1 MLTSISNDSIV
12 NAKEVLN
19 RKAYILEVIMMV
31 AILALAIILSRALT
45 RPFNRV
51 TQAIN
56 AVKEGFSDETISVPD
71 YVETVHIVDAFNQ
84 LLKRMKALDD
94 SRQEFVAN
102 VSHELK
108 TPMTSIKVLSDSL
121 LAQENV
127 PAELY
132 REFMEDIASEID
144 RENQIITDLLALV
157 KMDKK
162 VQDLNI
168 VSLNIND
175 LTELIL
181 KRLRPIAR
189 KKDVEVVFESVR
201 PVVAEVDEVKMTL
214 IMTNL
219 VENAINTI
227 RIMAG

>member
-1 MLTSISNDSIV
+1 M
-12 NAKEVLN
+12 LN

-71 YVETVHIVDAFNQ
+71 YVETVHIVDAFNR

-108 TPMTSIKVLSDSL
+108 TP
-121 LAQENV
+121 
-127 PAELY
+127 
-132 REFMEDIASEID
+132 
-144 RENQIITDLLALV
+144 
-157 KMDKK
+157 
-162 VQDLNI
+162 
-168 VSLNIND
+168 
-175 LTELIL
+175 
-181 KRLRPIAR
+181 
-189 KKDVEVVFESVR
+189 
-201 PVVAEVDEVKMTL
+201 
-214 IMTNL
+214 
-219 VENAINTI
+219 
-227 RIMAG
+227 

>member
-1 MLTSISNDSIV
+1 
-12 NAKEVLN
+12 
-19 RKAYILEVIMMV
+19 
-31 AILALAIILSRALT
+31 
-45 RPFNRV
+45 
-51 TQAIN
+51 
-56 AVKEGFSDETISVPD
+56 
-71 YVETVHIVDAFNQ
+71 
-84 LLKRMKALDD
+84 
-94 SRQEFVAN
+94 
-102 VSHELK
+102 
-108 TPMTSIKVLSDSL
+108 
-121 LAQENV
+121 
-127 PAELY
+127 
-132 REFMEDIASEID
+132 
-144 RENQIITDLLALV
+144 
-157 KMDKK
+157 MDKK